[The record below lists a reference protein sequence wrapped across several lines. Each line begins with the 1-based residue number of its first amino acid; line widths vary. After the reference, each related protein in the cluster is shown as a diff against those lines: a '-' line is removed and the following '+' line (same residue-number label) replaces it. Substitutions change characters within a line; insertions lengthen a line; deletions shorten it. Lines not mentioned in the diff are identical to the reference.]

1 MITKDLSSDN
11 FYNFYNYLIIFIFK
25 TLLFILC
32 SRISTDKILEFTRK
46 TKRNHF
52 QTNKTSSK
60 VKLKR
65 LTEKDSRIENE
76 LCQKKKKLK
85 KNQFSYL
92 NFPETLKKKRKF
104 IKQNDLSFQQSMKK
118 SLKKKEISLLRH
130 EKRRVVSVAENSFG
144 KIPDKH
150 INYITLFI

>member
-32 SRISTDKILEFTRK
+32 SRISTDKILEFTGK
-46 TKRNHF
+46 TKRNHCP
-52 QTNKTSSK
+52 TNKTSSK
-60 VKLKR
+60 VKLER
-65 LTEKDSRIENE
+65 LTEKDSRIKNE
-76 LCQKKKKLK
+76 LCQKQKKLK
-85 KNQFSYL
+85 KNQFSFL
-92 NFPETLKKKRKF
+92 NFPETPKKKRK
-104 IKQNDLSFQQSMKK
+104 SFQQSMKK

-130 EKRRVVSVAENSFG
+130 EKRRVVSVSENSFG
-144 KIPDKH
+144 KIPDYI